1 MDLTIRGLN
10 ATDYDEHLVKWWK
23 QWNWE
28 APIKDFL
35 PNDGQ
40 GGVMVMDGDVA
51 ICAGFIYFTNSSV
64 CWVDWIVSNKEYN
77 KKPQRRE
84 AISLLI
90 HRLTSICKESGAKY
104 SYALIKSPSLIKVY
118 KDLGYMQGDSY
129 TSEMIKLL

>member
-1 MDLTIRGLN
+1 MDLIIRGLID
-10 ATDYDEHLVKWWK
+10 TDYEEYLVKWWE
-23 QWNWE
+23 QWGWV
-28 APIKDFL
+28 APLKDFL
-35 PNDGQ
+35 PNDGLC
-40 GGVMVMDGDVA
+40 GVMVMDGDVG
-51 ICAGFIYFTNSSV
+51 ICAGFVYLTNSKV

-90 HRLTSICKESGAKY
+90 HKLTSICKESGAKY

-129 TSEMIKLL
+129 TSEMIKVL